1 MMITVRYA
9 GLICLVLWA
18 NTSFATCSLIEDV
31 RFEGDIYSILESLDN
46 PCHGGAYPLKPLLKC
61 DGQIMKNIVIFHDKY
76 YNDEREAP
84 GMCSQ
89 PNSGY
94 RALWD
99 IEDNGLYIV
108 GFIYNPCSRSSRTP
122 DMIPLRILFPD
133 SPRKKLAEWYSGVF
147 YLYKQ
152 NDYNRDKKEY
162 AQVVVCRGK
171 VIRYSEIEMHN
182 RKPVNTSPQSDQHLL
197 SECN

>member
-1 MMITVRYA
+1 
-9 GLICLVLWA
+9 LVLWA

-31 RFEGDIYSILESLDN
+31 WFKGDIYSILESLDN
-46 PCHGGAYPLKPLLKC
+46 PCHGGAYPLEPLLKS
-61 DGQIMKNIVIFHDKY
+61 DGQIMKNITIFHDRY

-133 SPRKKLAEWYSGVF
+133 NPRKKLADWYSGVF
-147 YLYKQ
+147 YIYRRD
-152 NDYNRDKKEY
+152 NYDRDKKDY

-171 VIRYSEIEMHN
+171 VIRYSKVEANNQKSESFPPLSHY
-182 RKPVNTSPQSDQHLL
+182 QLL